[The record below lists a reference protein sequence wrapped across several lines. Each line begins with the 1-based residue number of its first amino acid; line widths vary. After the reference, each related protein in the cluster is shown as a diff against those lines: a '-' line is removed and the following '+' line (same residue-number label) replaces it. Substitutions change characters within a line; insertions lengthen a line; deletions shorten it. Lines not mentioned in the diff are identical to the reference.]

1 MNQATFI
8 GNLTRQAEVKTI
20 NGGNSFTT
28 FTLAVS
34 RRYKT
39 RDGTKKEDT
48 SFIECIMNGNTQN
61 LLPYLQK
68 GSKVCVV
75 GRVSCH
81 AWIDKQNQAHANLD
95 LNVRELELIGSSNSQ
110 PTAQPTQQ
118 PQAFA
123 PSQQSMQPQQQVLS
137 QDFLDGNKIYSGSDD
152 LPF

>member
-8 GNLTRQAEVKTI
+8 GNLTRPAELKSV
-20 NGGNSFTT
+20 NGGNSSTT

-34 RRYKT
+34 HRYKT
-39 RDGTKKEDT
+39 RDGAKKEDT

-95 LNVRELELIGSSNSQ
+95 LNVRELELLGSSNSQ
-110 PTAQPTQQ
+110 QAAQPQQQ

-123 PSQQSMQPQQQVLS
+123 PSGQTMQPQQQVLS
-137 QDFLDGNKIYSGSDD
+137 QDFIGGNKLYSGSDD